1 MPIDKLPEIIY
12 PVTQV
17 NKVNEIIDSLNRNL
31 NVYYSAINP
40 DLTPSNGVA
49 AWVVEHDLNTENI
62 TCSLYEGDNL
72 MISKVSITSANSV
85 TVYINSDTN
94 VDAGTYKVILVANGR
109 FGVAGSGIT
118 IDSALNFNSSN
129 PVQNK
134 AVTSEINKKLDKTS
148 IDSSFSSSS
157 TNPVQNKILYPSLSN
172 YLPAGTVISV
182 KLDGTGDFTSLKGA
196 VDYLNS
202 QKWSPSGVTISL
214 GEGTFVLD
222 ELVEIHNFS
231 NSIPMITLQG
241 VSQQATII
249 EGSSSRSDYKL
260 LNVYW
265 NSNVI
270 IQDLTFRRGNSTA
283 IVEAIEVGLGSNVI
297 IQNCTFDGFSDVSIN
312 SVNINKTL
320 LRGTLTFKNFTG
332 YGIVSQGGYIASDWI
347 TTLNF
352 INEGSSAGTAM
363 AVSFG
368 GQIHIAGENTIN
380 LTNILSRTNIGI
392 GTANNT
398 GWITIVS

>member
-1 MPIDKLPEIIY
+1 MPIDKLPDKVY

-49 AWVVEHDLNTENI
+49 AWVVEHDLNTTNI

-72 MISKVSITSANSV
+72 MISKVSVTSANSV

-94 VDAGTYKVILVANGR
+94 VDAGTYKIILVANGR

-172 YLPAGTVISV
+172 YLPAGTVINV
-182 KLDGTGDFTSLKGA
+182 KLDGTGDFTSLIDA
-196 VDYLNS
+196 INFLNN
-202 QKWSPSGVTISL
+202 KWCPTVVKIIL
-214 GEGTFVLD
+214 FEGTFTLSDTLYVRD
-222 ELVEIHNFS
+222 IQK
-231 NSIPMITLQG
+231 SIPLLEICG
-241 VSQQATII
+241 ASSESTII
-249 EGSSSRSDYKL
+249 QGSDDFPTYRMISTE
-260 LNVYW
+260 W
-265 NSNVI
+265 NQPVI
-270 IQDLTFRRGNSTA
+270 FHDLTFKRGNSTTL
-283 IVEAIEVGLGSNVI
+283 IRGIEALLGSNVFI
-297 IQNCTFDGFSDVSIN
+297 GNCVFDGFSDA
-312 SVNINKTL
+312 SVLCQTISRVL
-320 LRGTLTFKNFTG
+320 FYGTVTFKNFT
-332 YGIVSQGGYIASDWI
+332 YRAMYAEGGYIASVWD
-347 TTLNF
+347 TVLNF
-352 INEGSSAGTAM
+352 VNEGSSVGTAFFAGT
-363 AVSFG
+363 G
-368 GQIHIAGENTIN
+368 GQIHITGNNTIN
-380 LTNILSRTNIGI
+380 LTNIASRTNIGI
-392 GTANNT
+392 GTASNT
-398 GWITIVS
+398 GWITGTS